1 MNIFKEYV
9 KGDIKNNKKSY
20 NLTRITIFLAVVIL
34 STFIFSVFSYF
45 KSYLNMP
52 NISMGDSHFRIIST
66 ISSKDA
72 NDLISNRHIEK
83 IGFFNIKEIEK
94 GFGSKEKTKLF
105 KMDNNALSIKEST
118 LKEGSMPQSGEIMIS
133 DDMSKEIGKNIGDKI
148 EIKGKGYYISGIFYN
163 DVHEYQDFYS
173 VYLNVDQEVLLNSN
187 EELTPFIWYKNIYR
201 TYSLSE
207 EIMGNLETKD
217 VNYGYND
224 LYLNRS
230 FVIDPRQDLLND
242 YMDHILII
250 TLFFILLILFYSI
263 IVNLFL
269 VQEGKSII
277 EYSNL
282 KSIGA
287 TNKDIGKIINLKI
300 MYISQ
305 IPIILGILCSLGL
318 VKLLFMI
325 INGVDNHFSKGKNLY
340 SIYMHLK
347 LKLDFRLVVFIYF
360 VSLLIIYLASKKPI
374 KKLKKSSILD
384 GLSGDIK
391 NKSYR
396 KHDLKYTGNIEVD
409 LSKQFYKNSKYNFR
423 FTGITLKLGFLLM
436 IFIMLGFTF
445 YSMDKEYNRMSK
457 FENYDIQGE
466 YVTLKPLKE
475 DFMNDIEKL
484 QIEDLVNFRNITVN
498 LDLDDKLIYD
508 EYKDRGS
515 LNSLKEKTGS
525 PDRLTVEI
533 FGVEDEKFKELA
545 LEKGFNPDDY
555 IGNKAVILNTM
566 GDNFNIPV
574 SRMKNIKF
582 LKDSINELSFSE
594 YESSIEPIVD
604 RGYEFTLN
612 IEDKIDTPLFNYPI
626 KSNFLNI
633 YMPKTQYMKLV
644 DKFAKIG
651 DVDQYEYISVKTNNT
666 NKIQE
671 EIKNISLEYF
681 REDDY
686 FVESKLDEEISTK
699 KRNIIGSVL
708 AIFLSMFFV
717 VVGFSN
723 SYFSFYNLFLKR
735 KNEFL
740 LYKSIGM
747 DKKLLSTILEQEKK
761 KIIFS
766 FISSMPFIM
775 LVGIFII
782 SKLFK
787 IFKPIDYLL
796 NLNYLFILVI
806 LGYVFIIYISIS
818 KMYNKHKKEIIEG

>member
-1 MNIFKEYV
+1 M
-9 KGDIKNNKKSY
+9 
-20 NLTRITIFLAVVIL
+20 
-34 STFIFSVFSYF
+34 
-45 KSYLNMP
+45 
-52 NISMGDSHFRIIST
+52 
-66 ISSKDA
+66 
-72 NDLISNRHIEK
+72 
-83 IGFFNIKEIEK
+83 
-94 GFGSKEKTKLF
+94 
-105 KMDNNALSIKEST
+105 
-118 LKEGSMPQSGEIMIS
+118 
-133 DDMSKEIGKNIGDKI
+133 
-148 EIKGKGYYISGIFYN
+148 
-163 DVHEYQDFYS
+163 
-173 VYLNVDQEVLLNSN
+173 
-187 EELTPFIWYKNIYR
+187 YR
-201 TYSLSE
+201 TYSLSNE
-207 EIMGNLETKD
+207 VMENLETKD
-217 VNYGYND
+217 FTYGYND
-224 LYLNRS
+224 FYLNRS
-230 FVIDPRQDLLND
+230 FVIDPELNLLND

-287 TNKDIGKIINLKI
+287 TDKDIGKIINLKI

-305 IPIILGILCSLGL
+305 IPIALGILSSIGL
-318 VKLLFMI
+318 VKILFMI
-325 INGVDNHFSKGKNLY
+325 INGIDNYFSSGKNLY
-340 SIYMHLK
+340 SIYMHLN
-347 LKLDFRLVVFIYF
+347 LKLDFRLILFIYI

-384 GLSGDIK
+384 GLSGNIK

-396 KHDLKYTGNIEVD
+396 KHDLKYTGNIEGD

-457 FENYDIQGE
+457 FETYDIQGE

-475 DFMNDIEKL
+475 EFMNDIEKL
-484 QIEDLVNFRNITVN
+484 EIEDLVNFRNVTVN
-498 LDLDDKLIYD
+498 FDLDDKLIYD
-508 EYKDRGS
+508 EYKDVGS

-525 PDRLTVEI
+525 TDSLTVEI
-533 FGVEDEKFKELA
+533 FGIEDKKFRELA
-545 LEKGFNPDDY
+545 LKEGFNPNEY
-555 IGNKAVILNTM
+555 VENKAVILNTM
-566 GDNFNIPV
+566 GDNFDIPV
-574 SRMKNIKF
+574 SRIKNVKF
-582 LKDSINELSFSE
+582 LKDSINELNFSE
-594 YESSIEPIVD
+594 YENVIDPTVD

-612 IEDKIDTPLFNYPI
+612 VEDKIDTPLFDYPI
-626 KSNFLNI
+626 NKRFLNI
-633 YMPKTQYMKLV
+633 YMPKSQYVKLI

-666 NKIQE
+666 DKIQE
-671 EIKNISLEYF
+671 EIKDISLEYF

-686 FVESKLDEEISTK
+686 FVESKIDEEISTK

-747 DKKLLSTILEQEKK
+747 DKKLLNTILEQEKK

-766 FISSMPFIM
+766 FIFSMPFIM
-775 LVGIFII
+775 LAGIFII

-787 IFKPIDYLL
+787 IFKPIDFLL

-806 LGYVFIIYISIS
+806 LGYIFIIYISIS
-818 KMYNKHKKEIIEG
+818 KMYNKHKKEIIEN